1 MPGTSSRMYRNNYLT
16 RNRGYYYNPTRT
28 IYIKE
33 KPENQENECFKCF
46 CFMIT
51 MFVIIILAIF
61 MKDIDN
67 NNKLIIEN
75 NFINNHS
82 IPYNERICTNIN
94 YSCNLIYLDK
104 CNHNN
109 KADINGL
116 KICKF
121 NHILNTKKM
130 KSQDEDG
137 DWKHT
142 NVTYNNDKLTVII
155 KRNNYIVSI
164 KGILKPNAF
173 SNIYNFNGRYYVLNG
188 YNNVIYGNC
197 VLE

>member
-1 MPGTSSRMYRNNYLT
+1 MPGTSSRMYRNNYLI

-28 IYIKE
+28 IYIKD
-33 KPENQENECFKCF
+33 KKENEKNEYF
-46 CFMIT
+46 CFIIT
-51 MFVIIILAIF
+51 IFVIIILAVF

-82 IPYNERICTNIN
+82 IPYNERIFTNMN

-109 KADINGL
+109 KADMNGI

-121 NHILNTKKM
+121 NHILNTKTM

-137 DWKHT
+137 NWNHI
-142 NVTYNNDKLTVII
+142 NITYNNDKLSVII
-155 KRNNYIVSI
+155 KRKQYIVSI
-164 KGILKPNAF
+164 NGILKPNVF
-173 SNIYNFNGRYYVLNG
+173 SNIYTFNGRYYVLNG